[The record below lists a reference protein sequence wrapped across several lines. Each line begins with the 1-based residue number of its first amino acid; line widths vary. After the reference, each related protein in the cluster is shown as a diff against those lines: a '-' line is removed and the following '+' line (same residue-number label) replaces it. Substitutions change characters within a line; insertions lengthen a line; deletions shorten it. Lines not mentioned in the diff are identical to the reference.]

1 MIRSLAMA
9 LLMAAAPAAMLLAA
23 APATAEAPGAAHA
36 EVATALAAL
45 MTSINANDA
54 DEFLSLQ
61 QPGTMIEVQRFKPDG
76 SSSLDVIPAADF
88 VARMRT
94 RKGTA
99 IDERLIDPQILVTR
113 DFAHVWAPYSLDIAG
128 KRIHCG
134 VDSFGFIKTGG
145 KWLLTS
151 LAWTADPTGCPK

>member
-1 MIRSLAMA
+1 MIRSLVMA
-9 LLMAAAPAAMLLAA
+9 ILLAA
-23 APATAEAPGAAHA
+23 APATAQVPRTAHA

-45 MTSINANDA
+45 MTSINTNDA
-54 DEFLSLQ
+54 DGFLALQ
-61 QPGTMIEVQRFKPDG
+61 QPGTMIQVQRFTPDG
-76 SSSLDVIPAADF
+76 SSSLDIVPAADL
-88 VARMRT
+88 VARMRA
-94 RKGTA
+94 RQGTA

-113 DFAHVWAPYSLDIAG
+113 DFAHVWAPYSLDVAG